1 MEAAALAAVSGT
13 MRLRVGD
20 ALAVVSTKT
29 GADMRHDPKVTR
41 LYSLRKPAPN
51 VAAFGR
57 AGEGH
62 TGELA
67 LIFIDIPRGIVLTAH
82 IRSGS
87 FADPELR
94 RFVAAAVTHS
104 RQIRRVRRK
113 CGKQRARIPSK
124 S

>member
-13 MRLRVGD
+13 MRLRDGD
-20 ALAVVSTKT
+20 ALSVVSTKT

-62 TGELA
+62 TGALA
-67 LIFIDIPRGIVLTAH
+67 LIFIDVPRMSHKGKALAAH
-82 IRSGS
+82 VRLGS
-87 FADPELR
+87 FADPDLR
-94 RFVAAAVTHS
+94 LLF
-104 RQIRRVRRK
+104 RQRRPTVVK
-113 CGKQRARIPSK
+113 
-124 S
+124 